1 MAMFRQS
8 ITRTGISFSQS
19 GLVAQSELK
28 GCVSQD
34 SRGIKRCW
42 RLIFRV
48 FIDSLLALL
57 TLLALFKFQEINV
70 FVETELSRVLRLRYY
85 LTANMPAH
93 YHCNAHAGLPRVW
106 LGWGELGNRKAQLQA
121 EQDEYFETHTPDF
134 KLRHPDSRRRGWDVH
149 LDVIRRST
157 RWIDWRIHKTGD
169 KQKLVL
175 PDLVRVEQVDSLL
188 NFFYT
193 GDYSV
198 DEADLRHYSI
208 KACPGGCVTCPQIC
222 QLLRIHLSMFQTA
235 LLLRITDLQAIAFR
249 RFRDLMDTAPAFVL
263 QYAVHAVYSRKPIPD
278 GSNNFQITGLKS
290 VKDYRPELVLP
301 AVLRYCGYYRL
312 NPQQTTRHGKSV
324 RIFGESEF
332 AELRRKSPKFGRDLA
347 LGLWLDT
354 IDITIPTIQFP
365 GNSEPIRSLHPY
377 MHTPFPPQV
386 VDPRRSN
393 YQYVTYLQPLPF
405 KDFNNQ
411 RLSNTPTWTPS
422 PVPSSIGSIVTPQIS
437 SNSTQTR
444 SSLQSTQTRSSANQ
458 SSQASVHQTP
468 DLPDFTLEQTEDL
481 SFLNDALCDT
491 TMDQLSQEYS
501 TGPANLENIDWTH
514 MMDWSATD
522 GPDIDFS
529 VLLNGDAMGEPDATA
544 LDPTQAMNWTEEDL
558 TNMDFTQILND
569 PTMDLQSLDS
579 SCLERPMDMDI
590 DLSDLNSFDLAGL
603 PDIDSSGL
611 TSQDCIDS
619 AFSTQPQYTDL
630 VFPGMDN
637 YVTVPQEINFL
648 PEPLNSGMY
657 TGSTGSN
664 PRTQQTIQPAALSVQ
679 MPVQRQAVQS
689 TPRSTGDKP
698 RTSVSRQRQD
708 STQTRYNLRNRPSMV
723 DLTEEL

>member
-1 MAMFRQS
+1 M
-8 ITRTGISFSQS
+8 
-19 GLVAQSELK
+19 
-28 GCVSQD
+28 
-34 SRGIKRCW
+34 
-42 RLIFRV
+42 
-48 FIDSLLALL
+48 
-57 TLLALFKFQEINV
+57 
-70 FVETELSRVLRLRYY
+70 ELSRVFKSFDVPAQSSFITLHLYNHILNY
-85 LTANMPAH
+85 LKTTMPAH
-93 YHCNAHAGLPRVW
+93 HHCNAHAGLPRVW

-121 EQDEYFETHTPDF
+121 EQDDYFETHTPDF

-175 PDLVRVEQVDSLL
+175 PDLVRVEQVDSLV

-198 DEADLRHYSI
+198 DEADLRYYSV

-249 RFRDLMDTAPAFVL
+249 RFRDLLDTAPAFVL

-312 NPQQTTRHGKSV
+312 NPQQITRHGKRV

-332 AELRRKSPKFGRDLA
+332 AELRRKSAKFDRDLA

-354 IDITIPTIQFP
+354 IDISVPTIRFP

-377 MHTPFPPQV
+377 MHTPLPPQV
-386 VDPRRSN
+386 VDPKRSN

-405 KDFNNQ
+405 KDFNDQ
-411 RLSNTPTWTPS
+411 RPSNTPTWTPS
-422 PVPSSIGSIVTPQIS
+422 PVRTSSGSIVTPQTS
-437 SNSTQTR
+437 SNSMQTR
-444 SSLQSTQTRSSANQ
+444 SSLQSMQTRSSSNQ
-458 SSQASVHQTP
+458 SSQASVQQTP

-481 SFLNDALCDT
+481 SFLNEALC
-491 TMDQLSQEYS
+491 TMDQLNAQFSQEYS
-501 TGPANLENIDWTH
+501 AGPADFDTIDWQH

-522 GPDIDFS
+522 EPGSDFS
-529 VLLNGDAMGEPDATA
+529 MLLNDDAMGEPDATA
-544 LDPTQAMNWTEEDL
+544 LTQAMNWTKEDL
-558 TNMDFTQILND
+558 NNMDFTQFFHGHS
-569 PTMDLQSLDS
+569 MDLQSLDP
-579 SCLERPMDMDI
+579 SCLEGSMDMNI
-590 DLSDLNSFDLAGL
+590 DQRVLNSFDLPGL
-603 PDIDSSGL
+603 SDINSSGL
-611 TSQDCIDS
+611 TLQDSIDC
-619 AFSTQPQYTDL
+619 AFLTQPQYTDST
-630 VFPGMDN
+630 FPVMDN
-637 YVTVPQEINFL
+637 YVNVPQEINFL

-657 TGSTGSN
+657 TGSTASSLSI
-664 PRTQQTIQPAALSVQ
+664 QQTIQPAVLSAQ
-679 MPVQRQAVQS
+679 MPAQRQAAQS
-689 TPRSTGDKP
+689 TPLSTGGMP
-698 RTSVSRQRQD
+698 RTSASRQRQD
-708 STQTRYNLRNRPSMV
+708 STQTRYNLRNRASMV